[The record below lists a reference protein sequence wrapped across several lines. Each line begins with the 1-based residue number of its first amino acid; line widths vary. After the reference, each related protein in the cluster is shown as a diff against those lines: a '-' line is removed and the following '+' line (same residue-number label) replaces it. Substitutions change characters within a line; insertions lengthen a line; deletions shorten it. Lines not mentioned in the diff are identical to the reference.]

1 MIKQGHRL
9 EHNEQ
14 VLGACLEK
22 QHVHVG
28 GLYCFDW
35 VESTMDSAFS
45 LPEPSDRT
53 VVVAGE
59 QKKGRGRLGRAWCSI
74 PGGLYASV
82 VLVEHDPDI
91 PYSMLASQAVLRA
104 VHELGVVARLKWV
117 NDVLNGGN
125 RKIAG
130 VLTEERGE
138 RCVIGM
144 GVNVNNRDFPPDL
157 RESATSLYLESGK
170 EVDIIHCLCSIL
182 EYLFP
187 MIERAHN
194 GDIEELLEGWERE
207 ACLKGR
213 RVKLAVAR
221 EELYGTVRG
230 INRTNGALLLSVDGE
245 LREVY
250 EGSLFY
256 LD

>member
-1 MIKQGHRL
+1 
-9 EHNEQ
+9 
-14 VLGACLEK
+14 
-22 QHVHVG
+22 
-28 GLYCFDW
+28 
-35 VESTMDSAFS
+35 MDSAFS

-59 QKKGRGRLGRAWCSI
+59 QKMGRGRLGRAWSSI

-82 VLVEHDPDI
+82 VLMEHDPDI

-104 VHELGVVARLKWV
+104 VHERGIDARLKWV
-117 NDVLNGGN
+117 NDVLSGGN

-144 GVNVNNRDFPPDL
+144 GVNVNNREFPPDL
-157 RESATSLYLESGK
+157 RERATSLYLESGK

-182 EYLFP
+182 EHLFP
-187 MIERAHN
+187 MIERAHS
-194 GDIEELLEGWERE
+194 GDIEKLLADWERE
-207 ACLKGR
+207 AGLRGR
-213 RVKLAVAR
+213 RVKLTVER

-230 INRTNGALLLSVDGE
+230 VNRTNGALLLSVDGE

-250 EGSLFY
+250 EGSLFF